1 MNTALIIV
9 HVLLAIGLVGLVL
22 VQQGKGADMGTAF
35 GAGASGTLFGA
46 SGAGNFLTRTT
57 AILATLF
64 FLTSL
69 GLAYFA
75 MQTGQSTS
83 LMDTA
88 GNTPVQTPAA
98 VSSEIPD
105 IAVDVPPQSDVP
117 EVKE

>member
-9 HVLLAIGLVGLVL
+9 HVLLAIGLVSLVL

-35 GAGASGTLFGA
+35 GAGASGSLFGS

-69 GLAYFA
+69 GLAYLA
-75 MQTGQSTS
+75 MQAGQSVS
-83 LMDTA
+83 LMDSVMSGQTA
-88 GNTPVQTPAA
+88 PVTTSEMPD
-98 VSSEIPD
+98 VSTE
-105 IAVDVPPQSDVP
+105 VPSPSDVP
-117 EVKE
+117 EIEK

>member
-1 MNTALIIV
+1 MNTVLIIV

-35 GAGASGTLFGA
+35 GTGASGTLFGS

-69 GLAYFA
+69 GLAYLA
-75 MQTGQSTS
+75 MHAGQSNS
-83 LMDTA
+83 LMD
-88 GNTPVQTPAA
+88 NLVSEPTPITSA
-98 VSSEIPD
+98 
-105 IAVDVPPQSDVP
+105 VP
-117 EVKE
+117 EATTVQPQNDIPEVIE